1 MVAGG
6 YSRPLAVKN
15 LPEPAA
21 VSWTI
26 GQWIFWSNDLPV
38 ELAGEGFEHA
48 EHVGEFPWWE
58 GQHPYGFRSRV
69 RIQRDMYAWRP
80 FDTRSPPLGRGVLL
94 QFLQTRT
101 NRIRISL
108 GSPISRK
115 RLVGDGT
122 VCVDQTKEPRRPHAP
137 VRVTGFRT

>member
-1 MVAGG
+1 VKSATHGIASKQARHCFQAGTATIGRRDWMVAGG

-48 EHVGEFPWWE
+48 EHVGEFPGWE
-58 GQHPYGFRSRV
+58 GQHPYGFRS
-69 RIQRDMYAWRP
+69 
-80 FDTRSPPLGRGVLL
+80 
-94 QFLQTRT
+94 
-101 NRIRISL
+101 
-108 GSPISRK
+108 
-115 RLVGDGT
+115 
-122 VCVDQTKEPRRPHAP
+122 
-137 VRVTGFRT
+137 